1 MTNFIFSYVSDNL
14 GNKYFNGRNYTYP
27 TLPTGYYVVEYP
39 VLPLMPRPN
48 ISSTINYNGVNVTLS
63 SDGSVSFPGGYRQT
77 PDNVYRFRFF
87 TLLNNTCKVAD
98 GPKDANSTGVTRCSV
113 MVNGSWISTYHP
125 TAWEK
130 NAITNYINGYYNSY
144 VISVDYNSSK
154 TIVCGYST
162 GTGRNP
168 ALLMTDSGSYGST
181 GMQSY
186 SSTTIYGKIYT
197 FDEYFATHSIS
208 YSTMLNG
215 TVSGASTA
223 SSGNTVT
230 LTVTPD
236 TGYKL
241 SSLAVYKT
249 ASQDPVSYT
258 KVNDT
263 TYTFVMPDANVT
275 VTGIFVRAY
284 TITLACSPSSAG
296 TVTRSPSDELVTPG
310 TNVTFTVT
318 PNSGFL
324 VSMMDF
330 STGVSVSYNQSTNV
344 GTFEMPERLVYGT
357 IYLALEG
364 DPNAQGG
371 TSQPGIGGGGDFS
384 STDDIVPLPPQ
395 PDGVLDP
402 PVVPTTALGKG
413 IIAVYNP
420 TMSELADLGQWL
432 YGTDWADVVFNGI
445 RDLFLKPLDSI
456 ISLHILPVKPSTME
470 YKGTCFLGPHN
481 TLIDMERVS
490 NQYVDK
496 YCGSLKIE
504 PYWGSYLDYNPY
516 TKISLFLPY
525 IGSVDLNP
533 DIVMDKT
540 IGIRYR
546 IDVVTGACVAYIYNY
561 ETVEGQGLVESVFAE
576 YSGSMALTLPL
587 SGSDFSQL
595 ISGFVSAVSSVMVLK
610 SFGSS
615 AMIAKASEDVSIAN
629 AEFVGAKEQLANAQ
643 TGWKGLKGANGQFVS
658 YKTQRDEAIAA
669 ATDRFEEAK
678 TGLAMARGAEKAVK
692 SMQQATRFATV
703 PYTVGQVMGSKVQTA
718 ISGTIT
724 GGMGLLGSQTPY
736 LIITRPRQSLPEN
749 YKHYAGYPANFY
761 AKLSTLTGYT
771 KVEQCELTNIPCTDT
786 ELAMLYAALKEGVY
800 I

>member
-1 MTNFIFSYVSDNL
+1 MTNFTVSYVVDN
-14 GNKYFNGRNYTYP
+14 NNVRYFNGFNFAKP
-27 TLPTGYYVVEYP
+27 TVSTNYYVIEYP
-39 VLPLMPRPN
+39 VLPLIPHKGVN
-48 ISSTINYNGVNVTLS
+48 STINYNGKTVILQSNGTVYADSRTYEADSNYRLLFFRS
-63 SDGSVSFPGGYRQT
+63 IDG
-77 PDNVYRFRFF
+77 
-87 TLLNNTCKVAD
+87 TCHIAD
-98 GPKDANSTGVTRCSV
+98 GPRDTTATNMTRCSV
-113 MVNGSWISTYHP
+113 MVNGSWISTNHP
-125 TAWEK
+125 SAWEK
-130 NAITNYINGYYNSY
+130 NTIKNYIGTEDDCY
-144 VISVDYNSSK
+144 VISVDYNSMK
-154 TIVCGYST
+154 TIVCCYTIVS
-162 GTGRNP
+162 NP
-168 ALLMTDSGSYGST
+168 CWYIGSSGSSRSINVS
-181 GMQSY
+181 SY
-186 SSTTIYGKIYT
+186 QYANTTAKIYT
-197 FDEYFATHSIS
+197 FDEYFATHSIT
-208 YSTMLNG
+208 YSASQNG
-215 TVSGASTA
+215 TITGASSA

-230 LTVTPD
+230 VTVTPD

-263 TYTFVMPDANVT
+263 TYTFVMPDTNVT

-310 TNVTFTVT
+310 TNVSFTVT
-318 PNSGFL
+318 PNSGFI
-324 VSMMDF
+324 VSTMDF

-371 TSQPGIGGGGDFS
+371 TSQPGTGGGGDFS
-384 STDDIVPLPPQ
+384 STDDIVPLPSQ
-395 PDGVLDP
+395 PEGVLNP

-432 YGTDWADVVFNGI
+432 YGTDWADVLFNGI

-481 TLIDMERVS
+481 TMIDMERVS

-610 SFGSS
+610 SFGAS
-615 AMIAKASEDVSIAN
+615 AMISKASEDVSIAN

-643 TGWKGLKGANGQFVS
+643 TGFKNLRGANGQWVS

-669 ATDRFEEAK
+669 ATDRLEEAK

>member
-1 MTNFIFSYVSDNL
+1 MKIYNYT
-14 GNKYFNGRNYTYP
+14 GNINGAFATYGVGNYSTRGYIPISNSIVDRTSIVFNGDTYSYGFSGGFARMYRNGTLVYSSSSSSAINTVPIEKWFIGLTIASNNHIRITIFCETEDNNRLVIYGGGTLNTSKNTFLFYRNAIQGYINSDSPDLFLGLNYDTGILFSGERFAIEPQWFVNYT
-27 TLPTGYYVVEYP
+27 
-39 VLPLMPRPN
+39 
-48 ISSTINYNGVNVTLS
+48 
-63 SDGSVSFPGGYRQT
+63 
-77 PDNVYRFRFF
+77 
-87 TLLNNTCKVAD
+87 
-98 GPKDANSTGVTRCSV
+98 
-113 MVNGSWISTYHP
+113 
-125 TAWEK
+125 
-130 NAITNYINGYYNSY
+130 
-144 VISVDYNSSK
+144 
-154 TIVCGYST
+154 
-162 GTGRNP
+162 
-168 ALLMTDSGSYGST
+168 
-181 GMQSY
+181 
-186 SSTTIYGKIYT
+186 T
-197 FDEYFATHSIS
+197 FQ
-208 YSTMLNG
+208 NG
-215 TVSGASTA
+215 TISGVSTA
-223 SSGNTVT
+223 FSGETVT

-236 TGYKL
+236 SGYVL

-249 ASQDPVSYT
+249 SSQDPVDYT

-263 TYTFVMPDANVT
+263 TYTFVMPDTNVT

-310 TNVTFTVT
+310 TNVSFTVT
-318 PNSGFL
+318 PNSGFI
-324 VSMMDF
+324 VSTMDF

-371 TSQPGIGGGGDFS
+371 TSQPGTGGGGDFS
-384 STDDIVPLPPQ
+384 STDDIVPLPSQ
-395 PDGVLDP
+395 PEGVLNP

-432 YGTDWADVVFNGI
+432 YGTDWADVLFNGI

-481 TLIDMERVS
+481 TMIDMERVS

-610 SFGSS
+610 SFGAS
-615 AMIAKASEDVSIAN
+615 AMISKASEDVSIAN

-643 TGWKGLKGANGQFVS
+643 TGFKNLRGANGQWVS

-669 ATDRFEEAK
+669 ATDRLEEAK